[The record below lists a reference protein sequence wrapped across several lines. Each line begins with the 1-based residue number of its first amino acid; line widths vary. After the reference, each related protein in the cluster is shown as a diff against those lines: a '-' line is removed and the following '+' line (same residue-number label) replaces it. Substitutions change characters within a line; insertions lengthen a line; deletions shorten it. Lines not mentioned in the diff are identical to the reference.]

1 MTPNPHLP
9 SEFEPE
15 KCPSCGTEFKGRFCH
30 NCGEKRITAGDFNV
44 RRYARLVAE
53 HLSTF
58 DSKLLRSVWLLISK
72 PGFLTAEFT
81 VGRQLMYIKP
91 LQLFLV
97 ANLVFFFFFGD
108 NDVFAPKLK
117 FIYNSDVFEQSTA
130 GVKAKTDAFAI
141 REQISTQ
148 VAITTIDDKI
158 SGYSKGLL
166 YLIVPVLGLILYLMY
181 RRQNPFYLCS
191 LIFATHWFAF
201 FLFFLLSGGFLL
213 STVFGLR
220 GKAIFL
226 VLILCLVPYTLLA
239 LRRFY
244 GQRWQMTTL
253 KSAVFLLF
261 FALILTFYRGFI
273 ISLVFWTL

>member
-9 SEFEPE
+9 SELEPE
-15 KCPSCGTEFKGRFCH
+15 KCPSCSTEFKGKFCH
-30 NCGEKRITAGDFNV
+30 NCGEKRITARDFDV

-53 HLSTF
+53 HLSTL

-97 ANLVFFFFFGD
+97 ANLVFFFFFGE

-117 FIYNSDVFEQSTA
+117 FIYYSDALEQSTDRI
-130 GVKAKTDAFAI
+130 KAKTDAFAI
-141 REQISTQ
+141 REQISTPL
-148 VAITTIDDKI
+148 AITTIDDKI

-166 YLIVPVLGLILYLMY
+166 YLIVPVLGLILYVMH
-181 RRQNPFYLCS
+181 RRRTPFYLCS

-201 FLFFLLSGGFLL
+201 FLFFLLTGGFLL
-213 STVFGLR
+213 SVVFGLK

-226 VLILCLVPYTLLA
+226 VFLGCMVPYTLLA

-244 GQRWQMTTL
+244 GQDWQHTIL
-253 KSAVFLLF
+253 KGAVFLLLF
-261 FALILTFYRGFI
+261 GLILTFYRDFI